1 MDFLAKFVTMIALLL
16 TPVFSS
22 LGLLNK
28 SLTIDSTISRRDF
41 WYFIL
46 FSWLLSIGASI
57 LDIFV
62 AGNIIENILSILFFV
77 PTLTAAIRRMHDT
90 DHAGWWLLVPF
101 ANIVF
106 LFSSGTESR
115 WKVAE

>member
-1 MDFLAKFVTMIALLL
+1 MQNFLD
-16 TPVFSS
+16 SS
-22 LGLLNK
+22 LATLNK
-28 SLTIDSTISRRDF
+28 SLTIDGTISRRDF

-90 DHAGWWLLVPF
+90 DHAGWWLLVPI

-106 LFSSGTESR
+106 LLSSGTESR
-115 WKVAE
+115 WKAAE